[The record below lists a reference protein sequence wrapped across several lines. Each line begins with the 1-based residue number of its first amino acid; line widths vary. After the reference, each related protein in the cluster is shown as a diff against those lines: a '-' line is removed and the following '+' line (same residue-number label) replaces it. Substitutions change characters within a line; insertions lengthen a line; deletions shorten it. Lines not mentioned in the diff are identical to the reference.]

1 MSRSDSGKKPA
12 HLRSVEMRHL
22 DADWGASEKFN
33 RARRR
38 AAVQDLLAPLRR
50 APVDL
55 LPFEEIRQK
64 LRLDSGTYQGLRNV
78 PLDHIVGSV
87 ERYLDFTRAF
97 LPRKDALR
105 QRWQGIVTLKGR
117 VPPVKLYQV
126 GDVYCVVD
134 GHHRVSVARQG
145 GALNIEAEV
154 WQYQTRVPLDPE
166 TTFEEL
172 LIKEEY
178 LEFLEHTRL
187 DESRP
192 QQYIELTSLG
202 GYRELECQI
211 ASYQVVLSQI
221 DERSF
226 SVEEAA
232 AYWYDMIY
240 TPVLQIICQKDIL
253 EGFPGR
259 TEADLFVWVSSHQQE
274 LSEVYGYTVSMT
286 EATDNIKARYSIKW
300 PRRAMLAIKERLLG
314 PSRKRHSGCDT

>member
-1 MSRSDSGKKPA
+1 
-12 HLRSVEMRHL
+12 MRHL
-22 DADWGASEKFN
+22 DADWVASGKFN

-38 AAVQDLLAPLRR
+38 AVVQDLLAPLQR

-64 LRLDSGTYQGLRNV
+64 LHLDNGIYQGLQHV

-97 LPRKDALR
+97 LPRKDTLR
-105 QRWQGIVTLKGR
+105 QRWQGIVTLPGR

-126 GDVYCVVD
+126 GDIYCVVD

-145 GALNIEAEV
+145 SALTIEAEV
-154 WQYQTRVPLDPE
+154 WEYQTRVPLDPE

-172 LIKEEY
+172 LLKEEY

-211 ASYQVVLSQI
+211 ASYQVALSQI
-221 DERSF
+221 DGRSF
-226 SVEEAA
+226 SFEEAA
-232 AYWYDMIY
+232 IYWYDMIY

-253 EGFPGR
+253 AGFPGR
-259 TEADLFVWVSSHQQE
+259 TEADLLVWVLGHQQE
-274 LSEVYGYTVSMT
+274 LSEGYGYTVPMT
-286 EATDNIKARYSIKW
+286 EATDDVRMRHSTRW
-300 PRRAMLAIKERLLG
+300 PRRVILAIQERLLG
-314 PSRKRHSGCDT
+314 PSRRRRSGCDM

>member
-1 MSRSDSGKKPA
+1 
-12 HLRSVEMRHL
+12 MRHL
-22 DADWGASEKFN
+22 DANWIASDKFN

-38 AAVQDLLAPLRR
+38 AVVQDLLAPLYR

-64 LRLDSGTYQGLRNV
+64 LHLDSETYQGLQDV

-87 ERYLDFTRAF
+87 ERYLDFNRAF

-105 QRWQGIVTLKGR
+105 QRWQGIVTLQGR
-117 VPPVKLYQV
+117 VPPVKLYQI
-126 GDVYCVVD
+126 GDIYCVVD
-134 GHHRVSVARQG
+134 GHHRVSVARQN
-145 GALNIEAEV
+145 GALAIEAEV
-154 WQYQTRVPLDPE
+154 WEYHTRVPLGPA
-166 TTFEEL
+166 TTLEEL
-172 LIKEEY
+172 LIKAEY

-202 GYRELECQI
+202 GYHELECQI

-226 SVEEAA
+226 SFEEAA

-240 TPVLQIICQKDIL
+240 TPVLQIICQKDML
-253 EGFPGR
+253 GDFPGR
-259 TEADLFVWVSSHQQE
+259 TEADLFVWVLGHQRE
-274 LSEVYGYTVSMT
+274 LSEVYGYTVPMT
-286 EATDNIKARYSIKW
+286 EATDNIKARHSTRW
-300 PRRAMLAIKERLLG
+300 PRRALLAIQERLLG
-314 PSRKRHSGCDT
+314 PSRRHRSSCDM